1 MKNFKTETE
10 FLAYIKFIASENRL
24 VFLESVFSV
33 GNKKDELVFIAN
45 HYPIERIETENYI
58 TNISL
63 N

>member
-24 VFLESVFSV
+24 VFLESVFSIR
-33 GNKKDELVFIAN
+33 NKKDEFVFISN
-45 HYPIERIETENYI
+45 HYPMERIETEDYI